1 MAAYRRVAEHPVVDR
16 PYAGGAPATA
26 GLRAASERWSI
37 DSRYRA
43 RMDIQIHAPCLGDAE
58 ELLAF
63 ETRNRAWFESVI
75 NAREPSYYSE
85 EGIRTAIAEAFD
97 AQVADR
103 GYQFLVRAGRRLVG
117 RVNLHHVRRSHF
129 ECAELGYRVDRSENG
144 RGIASRAVALC
155 LAEAF
160 GPLRLWRIEAV
171 ARADNPGSRRVLE
184 RSGFVPIGVSRR
196 SFHLEGAW
204 HDRVHYELHREEA

>member
-1 MAAYRRVAEHPVVDR
+1 MH
-16 PYAGGAPATA
+16 
-26 GLRAASERWSI
+26 I
-37 DSRYRA
+37 H
-43 RMDIQIHAPCLGDAE
+43 IHAPCLADAE

-63 ETRNRAWFESVI
+63 EVRNRAWFETVI

-85 EGIRTAIAEAFD
+85 EGIRSAIAAACD
-97 AQVADR
+97 AQAADR
-103 GYQFLVRAGRRLVG
+103 GYQFLVRAGQRLVG
-117 RVNLHHVRRSHF
+117 RVNLHDVRRGHF

-171 ARADNPGSRRVLE
+171 ARVDNPGSRRVLE
-184 RSGFVPIGVSRR
+184 RSGFTPFGVSRR
-196 SFHLEGAW
+196 SFYLEGAW
-204 HDRVHYELHREEA
+204 HDRVHYERHRETA